1 MNDDIDDDMAGDV
14 NNAMNNDG
22 PLVSRPIFE
31 LGRSIGPFLTHY
43 QIKAYQTGPLKIE
56 LINSIQFLIS

>member
-31 LGRSIGPFLTHY
+31 LGQSIGPFFLTHY
-43 QIKAYQTGPLKIE
+43 QIKAHQIGPLKIE
-56 LINSIQFLIS
+56 LINSI

>member
-1 MNDDIDDDMAGDV
+1 MNHDIDDDMAGDV

-31 LGRSIGPFLTHY
+31 LGQSVGPFLTHY
-43 QIKAYQTGPLKIE
+43 KSKPTKQAH
-56 LINSIQFLIS
+56 